1 MVIARPQLYNLGHIY
16 AKTTTPHFLDTRKLT
31 KRSLCITPSIC
42 NAIKRHSNF
51 KSQHSL
57 LSTQIKHREEIDE
70 KSSSP
75 TFGNKPQNN
84 PSWYSED
91 EKRRAKNISHLL
103 SMAWRDYKST
113 WEGFNENLKKKSKPD
128 EKEEN
133 DEENDNSNSYKIYS
147 DRLAEKQKEIKG
159 NVDRNLGVL
168 REEGASLLSFVKG
181 LTGINN
187 KRDLK
192 VFAMEQL
199 KLANECVAEFMK
211 GYRHGR
217 DDEFDRVTTQYFK
230 DLEINDIFDDTQTK
244 GDEGKNAIPNDEI
257 STEIKRKRRRKSKLV
272 TRKTT

>member
-1 MVIARPQLYNLGHIY
+1 MVIVRPQLHNLGHIY
-16 AKTTTPHFLDTRKLT
+16 AKTTTTHFLDTRKLT
-31 KRSLCITPSIC
+31 KKSLCITPSIC
-42 NAIKRHSNF
+42 DAIESHINF
-51 KSQHSL
+51 KSQYSWF
-57 LSTQIKHREEIDE
+57 STQVKHREEQDE
-70 KSSSP
+70 KSSSLN
-75 TFGNKPQNN
+75 FGNKPQKN

-91 EKRRAKNISHLL
+91 EKRKTKHISHLL

-113 WEGFNENLKKKSKPD
+113 WEGFSDNLKKKSKPD
-128 EKEEN
+128 EKEKY
-133 DEENDNSNSYKIYS
+133 DEENDNSNSFKVNS
-147 DRLAEKQKEIKG
+147 DRIAEKQKEIKS

-168 REEGASLLSFVKG
+168 REEGASFLSFVKG

-230 DLEINDIFDDTQTK
+230 DIEFNDILDDTPTK
-244 GDEGKNAIPNDEI
+244 GDEAKSDIPNDEI
-257 STEIKRKRRRKSKLV
+257 STEIKRKRRRKSKLI
-272 TRKTT
+272 TKRTT